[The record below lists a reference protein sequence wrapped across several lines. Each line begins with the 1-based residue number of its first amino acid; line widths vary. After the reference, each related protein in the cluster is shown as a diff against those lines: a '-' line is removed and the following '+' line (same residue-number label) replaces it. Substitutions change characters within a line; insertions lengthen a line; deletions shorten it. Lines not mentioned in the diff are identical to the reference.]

1 MDATWLLLLL
11 PLAAASGWYAA
22 SRGIRSP
29 RAVRSDIPQAYI
41 KSLNLLLNEQ
51 QDKALDV
58 LISALETHE
67 ETVEIQLALGNL
79 FRRRGEIER
88 ATQLHQNLIAR
99 SGLDPDQRLL
109 ALYELGQDYYK
120 AGLFDRAESLL
131 LEVAAAVEYS
141 ESAYR
146 LLLQLYEQE
155 KEWDN
160 AIDSAKRLSSTSG
173 EDLTGLL
180 AQYYCEL
187 AEERMASGLYL
198 ECAGFIN
205 QALTSEK
212 NCTRALMQSGR
223 LRAIKNEHQLAIGE
237 WTKIVNLHPEM
248 LTDVVGLVRQS
259 YQSLGRLSDYR
270 KFLERCIELNNDF
283 RLIMTLV
290 DLLVEIGQPSQARS
304 RLLSWMRN
312 TDSLKSL
319 TGLIES
325 GGGRGD
331 DFRSDRSLGFLID
344 LVSALFGMTRS
355 YECRNCGFKGKSM
368 HWQCPGCKNW
378 NSTGPSKTTPLLQE
392 R

>member
-1 MDATWLLLLL
+1 MDPVWLLLLL

-22 SRGIRSP
+22 SRGRRST
-29 RAVRSDIPQAYI
+29 RSVGADIPQAYF

-99 SGLDPDQRLL
+99 SGLDPEQRLQ

-131 LEVAAAVEYS
+131 LEVAEAAQYS

-155 KEWDN
+155 KEWEN
-160 AIDSAKRLSSTSG
+160 AIDAARRLSLASG
-173 EDLTGLL
+173 EDLDGLL
-180 AQYYCEL
+180 AQYNCEL
-187 AEERMASGLYL
+187 AEERMTAGFYQ
-198 ECAGFIN
+198 ECAGFIH
-205 QALTSEK
+205 QALTLEQE
-212 NCTRALMQSGR
+212 CTRALMQSGR
-223 LRAIKNEHQLAIGE
+223 LRAIKNEHVTAIRE
-237 WTKIVNLHPEM
+237 WTRIVNRHPEM
-248 LTDVVGLVRQS
+248 LTDVIGLVRQS
-259 YQSLGRLSDYR
+259 YQSLGRLADYR
-270 KFLERCIELNNDF
+270 NFLERCLKHNNDF
-283 RLIMTLV
+283 RLVMTLV
-290 DLLVEIGQPSQARS
+290 DFLVESGQPEQARS
-304 RLLSWMRN
+304 RLLNWMRN
-312 TDSLKSL
+312 THSLNSL
-319 TGLIES
+319 TDLIES
-325 GGGRGD
+325 ADSGNRGL
-331 DFRSDRSLGFLID
+331 RSDRSLDFLID
-344 LVSALFGMTRS
+344 LVSVLFGTARS

-368 HWQCPGCKNW
+368 HWQCPGCRKW
-378 NSTGPSKTTPLLQE
+378 NSTGPAKITPHLQE

>member
-1 MDATWLLLLL
+1 MDPVWLLLLL
-11 PLAAASGWYAA
+11 PLAATSGWYAA
-22 SRGIRSP
+22 SRGYRST
-29 RAVRSDIPQAYI
+29 RSVRSDIPQAYF

-79 FRRRGEIER
+79 FRRRGEIEK

-99 SGLDPDQRLL
+99 SGLEPEQRLL

-131 LEVAAAVEYS
+131 LEVSEAIDYS

-160 AIDSAKRLSSTSG
+160 AIDAAKRLSSASG

-187 AEERMASGLYL
+187 AEERMAAGFYQ
-198 ECAGFIN
+198 ECAEFIN
-205 QALTSEK
+205 QALISEK
-212 NCTRALMQSGR
+212 DCTRALMQSGR
-223 LRAIKNEHQLAIGE
+223 LRAIKNEHQLAIKE

-259 YQSLGRLSDYR
+259 YQSLGRLSDYQR
-270 KFLERCIELNNDF
+270 FLERCLELNNDF

-290 DLLVEIGQPSQARS
+290 DLLIEIGQPRQARS
-304 RLLSWMRN
+304 RLLTWMR
-312 TDSLKSL
+312 TTHSLSSL
-319 TGLIES
+319 TDLIES
-325 GGGRGD
+325 DASGRGD
-331 DFRSDRSLGFLID
+331 IPSERSLSFLID
-344 LVSALFGMTRS
+344 LVSALFGKPRN

-378 NSTGPSKTTPLLQE
+378 NSTGPAKTTPRLQE